1 MPDLWFASV
10 LIASK
15 AMSSAAHACLGRKRG
30 AAIARTKVAA
40 AIVHMSSL
48 VTLALIAFGCLLSNT
63 LGAPL
68 ACVLSASLVAK
79 AASSAHRY
87 LPLHAVVQA
96 YEGEVVD
103 NSGVADK
110 IPS

>member
-1 MPDLWFASV
+1 MSDLRFASV
-10 LIASK
+10 FIVSK
-15 AMSSAAHACLGRKRG
+15 ATSSVAHVCLGRERG

-40 AIVHMSSL
+40 AIVHMGSL
-48 VTLALIAFGCLLSNT
+48 VTLAWIAFGCHLSNT
-63 LGAPL
+63 LGV
-68 ACVLSASLVAK
+68 CVLSASLAAK

-103 NSGVADK
+103 DSVVADK